1 MTEKLLRMRHLLDL
15 HLAIPTVIDVGTTQR
30 FAAIAGGHFEGDR
43 LRGIVLPGGDDWIT
57 VRDDGASLLNAR
69 AVLKTEDD
77 TIIGMSWTG
86 IRHGSIEVMR
96 RIAAGEDVDPDS
108 YYFRANF
115 SFTAADGRYV
125 WINRILASARGKRGA
140 NAVDY
145 SVFEL
150 L

>member
-1 MTEKLLRMRHLLDL
+1 MSERHSDLLQLP
-15 HLAIPTVIDVGTTQR
+15 AVT
-30 FAAIAGGHFEGDR
+30 
-43 LRGIVLPGGDDWIT
+43 LRVVLPGGDDWIT

-86 IRHGSIEVMR
+86 IRHGSVEVMR